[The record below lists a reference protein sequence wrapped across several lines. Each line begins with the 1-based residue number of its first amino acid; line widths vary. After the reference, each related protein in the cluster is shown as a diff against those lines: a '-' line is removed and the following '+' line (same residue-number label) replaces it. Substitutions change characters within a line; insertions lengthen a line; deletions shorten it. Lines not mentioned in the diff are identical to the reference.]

1 MPLGRLSSQM
11 LLAADELWPVRKATR
26 YRDAFESK
34 GCQIR
39 RVQTAERQRT
49 SGRSKLFSLAKIR
62 RLMLVPHMGRALTG
76 ADGLG

>member
-11 LLAADELWPVRKATR
+11 LLAADELWPVQKATR

-49 SGRSKLFSLAKIR
+49 SG
-62 RLMLVPHMGRALTG
+62 
-76 ADGLG
+76 